1 MRGIFVY
8 PRFRTRACQEPV
20 RTLTRNASSEARSL
34 QVKGKAVTDTRD
46 RDESRDRRRE
56 EALARRVGDALD
68 ELAHRDPVEC
78 PDAELIAAYYEK
90 SLEAEERGRSE
101 SHFATC
107 ARCRKVL
114 QVLAASADAP
124 LDEKE
129 VARLGKLVAAAR
141 SPLES
146 AAPPAKPAD
155 AVRLNWRRRWL
166 APALGVAAVLAVW
179 FAMRP
184 PWRTAEQNPAVAL
197 VAQVPKSELPPS
209 GEARAMRQ
217 SAEAA
222 PGKNTAKDAGV
233 RNDPAERGTESR
245 NLVPDPQ
252 AQKNPDARGVAKQI
266 APASGA
272 AEGNLRDEKK
282 QKADSSGAP
291 AGAFAEAIR
300 APAPPTGAA
309 ATSPVAAPPPPREP
323 ASRAQAKVEDAI
335 RALAD
340 TEPPRSANQGA
351 TVTAASPQVET
362 TTRALSGSL
371 DESSGNDVPVNGR
384 NYESLLA
391 LDAAGEFRVPM
402 NAPSGKILWR
412 AGKGGDIQRSTDAGR
427 TWTSQASPL
436 HEDWLAGAA
445 VSDSICWIVG
455 RNGAIARTTD
465 GRHWKKIGPP
475 PGARDSSG
483 RLPDWSSIT
492 AVDAKSATITADERH
507 FTTHDAGKTWTAQ

>member
-1 MRGIFVY
+1 
-8 PRFRTRACQEPV
+8 
-20 RTLTRNASSEARSL
+20 
-34 QVKGKAVTDTRD
+34 VTDTRD
-46 RDESRDRRRE
+46 RDESRNRRRE

-68 ELAHRDPVEC
+68 ELAHRDAVGC

-90 SLEAEERGRSE
+90 SLEAEERGRCE

-155 AVRLNWRRRWL
+155 LVRLNWRRRWL

-184 PWRTAEQNPAVAL
+184 PWRTAERNPAVTL
-197 VAQVPKSELPPS
+197 VAQAPKIELPPS
-209 GEARAMRQ
+209 EEGRAMRQ
-217 SAEAA
+217 SAEVT
-222 PGKNTAKDAGV
+222 PGKNTAKNAGAL
-233 RNDPAERGTESR
+233 NDPAERRAESR
-245 NLVPDPQ
+245 NLLPDSLEQ
-252 AQKNPDARGVAKQI
+252 RNSGTRGVAKQI
-266 APASGA
+266 APTSGA

-282 QKADSSGAP
+282 QKADASDAL
-291 AGAFAEAIR
+291 AGAIR
-300 APAPPTGAA
+300 APAPAPGAA
-309 ATSPVAAPPPPREP
+309 ATSRAAAPPPPREL
-323 ASRAQAKVEDAI
+323 ASRAQAKAEDTIQAP
-335 RALAD
+335 AD
-340 TEPPRSANQGA
+340 TETPRSANRGA
-351 TVTAASPQVET
+351 TVTGASPQVET
-362 TTRALSGSL
+362 TSRPLSGSV
-371 DESSGNDVPVNGR
+371 DDSSAKDLPVNGR
-384 NYESLLA
+384 NYESLLV

-427 TWTSQASPL
+427 TWTSETSPL

-445 VSDSICWIVG
+445 VTDSICWIVG

-465 GRHWKKIGPP
+465 GHHWKKIGPP

-483 RLPDWSSIT
+483 KLPDWTSIT
-492 AVDAKSATITADERH
+492 AVDAKNATITGDERH
-507 FTTHDAGKTWTAQ
+507 FATHDAGKTWTAQ